1 MARPNISLL
10 ACLPR
15 RQVGGLLLIGP
26 ALALVGFVVYIA
38 LTRSVWLS
46 FTAVEGGTSAYA
58 WIAGNP
64 VYLRII
70 GRTILIGAGVTG
82 LCLLAGYPL
91 AYLIATSSRRVA
103 TVLRL
108 LVIIPLWTSLLVRIF
123 AWLIMLQPNG
133 IVDSVARVIGVNHTL
148 LGTRWAVT
156 MALGQLLLPF
166 MLLPLI
172 NSMRAVDQ
180 SLVRAAI
187 SLGAPPLVAFWK
199 IFVPLAM
206 PGVYAGSLIVFVM
219 SLGFFL
225 APQLLGSP
233 SDSLI
238 AQAIY
243 QQAASLLNF
252 GRAGALSA
260 ILLVLMVLL
269 LIVFLMGHR
278 SRKARIGVMG

>member
-1 MARPNISLL
+1 MAKPSKSLL
-10 ACLPR
+10 TRLR
-15 RQVGGLLLIGP
+15 RGGGLLFIGP
-26 ALALVGFVVYIA
+26 ALALVGFVVYITV
-38 LTRSVWLS
+38 TRSIGQS
-46 FTAVEGGTSAYA
+46 FTTVEGGTSAYA
-58 WIAGNP
+58 WIAANP

-70 GRTILIGAGVTG
+70 GRTIFVGAAVTG

-91 AYLIATSSRRVA
+91 AYLIATSGRRVA
-103 TVLRL
+103 SILGL

-123 AWLIMLQPNG
+123 AWLIIFQPNG
-133 IVDSVARVIGVNHTL
+133 IVDSMTRLVGVNQTL

-156 MALGQLLLPF
+156 IALGQLLLPF

-172 NSMRAVDQ
+172 NSMRSVDQ

-187 SLGAPPLVAFWK
+187 SLGANPLVAFWK
-199 IFVPLAM
+199 VFVPLAM

-238 AQAIY
+238 AQTIY

-260 ILLVLMVLL
+260 ILLVLMGLL
-269 LIVFLMGHR
+269 LVAFLVGRR
-278 SRKARIGVMG
+278 SQKARIGVKA